1 MANSPKIPGAEKTLE
16 GSGGASGPLDNVE
29 LSKRNALTWNQFSDG
44 GKFELGYDPNWAW
57 SDIDGLNWNKSFPFQ
72 MHILE
77 EKGGGFSNVET
88 FTLPIP
94 PSDLAISTPFAIST
108 SVTLGGIVEEHN
120 GAPLRNISFSGT
132 TGVYPLRGTT
142 ATLPSKYGIKSEFLG
157 IAAGTIAAVGNV
169 ANQAAGVA
177 NSARSAASLFGLPS
191 DSQNSPN
198 LLHGTDFQDLN
209 AQSDIKSSG
218 YYQFRLLQRF
228 LERYANLKKQKKYA
242 TLRLALSIWK
252 DNATYLVTPRS
263 FDVRRN
269 ASSPFEYN
277 YSINLLAWRRI
288 DLKERRP
295 DAIDGYK
302 PVIQN
307 PGVFR
312 QLLNT
317 IQGSRRVLHAA
328 SGVMSAFAGDLENLV
343 FEPLRGIVLF
353 CKDLMGLTITAAEL
367 PQNIQRKFQRNWRE
381 ITDSWESVKQGNNFR
396 KKVLRDL
403 KKSIDDYYNE
413 RTVTENAEFGG
424 LGGMGPE
431 TGTAKNGLS
440 GEGNNSSPNEIAK
453 LFSNLNANF
462 ELAEAIRPSELNLSP
477 SIEAEILEERRRVR
491 LFDRA
496 YFEKIRDQ
504 IAEFSASFANA
515 IGAGSESFNNITGLA
530 PESGQTAASN
540 REPTEEEYEVLF
552 ALNSVGIELNRLA
565 ASGLINN
572 DTFTTMEVT
581 AGMASRSGIAFN
593 LPASKFA
600 VPFPYGVTL
609 ERLAVQYLGDAN
621 RWHEI
626 AALNGLKYPY
636 VDEEGFQLPLLVNGN
651 RNQVVVAKSPNLF
664 VGQAVWLSSNS
675 TSRSKRKITKIE
687 DVSSASVVLTLDGD
701 ADLDRYKVLS
711 GAYLHA
717 FLPDT
722 VNSQMTIYIPSTQPS
737 QEDDFRTKAIPGID
751 EQDPYLQAGGVDLL
765 LTQDGDLAV
774 TQDGDCRLAIGL
786 TNLIQRLRIAL
797 ETPKG
802 SLVQHPEFGLGLS
815 VGMSTADLNPNELKS
830 AVTEIVKADGG
841 FSGVQSAAILK
852 QGPVAQIFL
861 SVGVA
866 GTSQFIPIS
875 FQVKK

>member
-1 MANSPKIPGAEKTLE
+1 MANSPKIPGVNKTLE
-16 GSGGASGPLDNVE
+16 GSGGVSGPLQHAELAKTNEKQLVGG
-29 LSKRNALTWNQFSDG
+29 LSKDMQQLDYFAGDG
-44 GKFELGYDPNWAW
+44 GDPNWVW
-57 SDIDGLNWNKSFPFQ
+57 STIDGANWNKSFPFQ
-72 MHILE
+72 LSILME
-77 EKGGGFSNVET
+77 EGFTVSRKGNTRYPSFTVDRQ

-94 PSDLAISTPFAIST
+94 PSDLSISTPFAITT
-108 SVTLGGIVEEHN
+108 SVTLGGIIEEHN
-120 GAPLRNISFSGT
+120 GAPLRSITFSGT

-142 ATLPSKYGIKSEFLG
+142 ATLPTKSDAKTEFLG
-157 IAAGTIAAVGNV
+157 IAAGTIAAVGNLV
-169 ANQAAGVA
+169 NQSLGVA
-177 NSARSAASLFGLPS
+177 NTASSLLRLPS
-191 DSQNSPN
+191 NSQNSPN
-198 LLHGTDFQDLN
+198 LLHENDFQDLN
-209 AQSDIKSSG
+209 SQSDIKSSG

-228 LERYANLKKQKKYA
+228 LERYSNLKKTKDGQKY
-242 TLRLALSIWK
+242 RLALSIWK

-263 FDVRRN
+263 FDVRRS

-277 YSINLLAWRRI
+277 YTISLLAWARI
-288 DLKERRP
+288 DLSAQRP
-295 DAIDGYK
+295 VSVDGYK

-317 IQGSRRVLHAA
+317 IQASRRVLHAA
-328 SGVMSAFAGDLENLV
+328 TGVMNAFAGDLENLV
-343 FEPLRGIVLF
+343 FEPLRGISLF
-353 CKDLMGLTITAAEL
+353 CKDLLGVGITAAEL
-367 PQNIQRKFQRNWRE
+367 PKNIQKKFERNWRE
-381 ITDSWESVKQGNNFR
+381 IRESWVGVSKTNEFRTETSVDYGESSN
-396 KKVLRDL
+396 
-403 KKSIDDYYNE
+403 DYYNE
-413 RTVTENAEFGG
+413 RGSLQG
-424 LGGMGPE
+424 S
-431 TGTAKNGLS
+431 S
-440 GEGNNSSPNEIAK
+440 GDGGNNSSNEVVK
-453 LFSNLNANF
+453 LLSDLNRNF
-462 ELAEAIRPSELNLSP
+462 VLAEAIRPSELNLAP

-504 IAEFSASFANA
+504 IAEFSANFANT
-515 IGAGSESFNNITGLA
+515 IGAGSESFNSIAGLA
-530 PESGQTAASN
+530 PQSNTATAAN
-540 REPTEEEYEVLF
+540 REPTEEEYEALF

-565 ASGLINN
+565 ASGLIDN

-626 AALNGLKYPY
+626 AALNGLKHPY

-651 RNQVVVAKSPNLF
+651 RNQVVVAQSLNLF

-675 TSRSKRKITKIE
+675 TSRSKRKITKI
-687 DVSSASVVLTLDGD
+687 DSISPTSVALTLDGD

-737 QEDDFRTKAIPGID
+737 QEDDFRTKSIPGLD
-751 EQDPYLQAGGVDLL
+751 EQDPYLRAGGVDLL